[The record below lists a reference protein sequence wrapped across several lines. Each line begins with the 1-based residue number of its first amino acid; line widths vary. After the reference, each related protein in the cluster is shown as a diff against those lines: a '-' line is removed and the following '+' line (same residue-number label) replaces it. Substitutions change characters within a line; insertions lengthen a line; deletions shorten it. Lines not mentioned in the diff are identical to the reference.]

1 MLRACA
7 RGIVLANGRISARR
21 SIEGALLAVL
31 VLAVT
36 WAPYGAGQGTGVG
49 DLDLLDDMSVDH
61 LVGTIEALQ
70 AHGSRAFMLPSADQ
84 VAAYLASEFASM
96 GLEVREQEFAVGD
109 VTSRNVIAWKNGTDP
124 EEAHVLLGAHYDS
137 ENRLATNLSLAESL
151 PAPGADDDASGI
163 AVVMEAARLISTTT
177 TAATV
182 TFVAFGAEERG
193 YDGSGGLAGSAF
205 FAETE
210 SLAGVNY
217 RATIVLD
224 MVGYRDDEANIA
236 TIITNERDDDAAASI
251 AYAADTRG
259 LDLEIRTLLNEDID
273 YSDHASFWA
282 QGYPSLL
289 ITEELD
295 SARET
300 PVNPYY
306 HTESDI
312 LASLS
317 LDQLTAVAEAVIG
330 GALSLA
336 CETPEPSQDSSDS
349 LLIGVAVVGIVSSAL
364 IFMVVSRRR
373 NSEYGK
379 I

>member
-1 MLRACA
+1 MLRGSA
-7 RGIVLANGRISARR
+7 RGIGLASRRTSASR
-21 SIEGALLAVL
+21 SIEGALVVVL
-31 VLAVT
+31 LLAVT
-36 WAPYGAGQGTGVG
+36 WAPCSAGQEMRTD
-49 DLDLLDDMSVDH
+49 DLDLLDDLSVDN
-61 LVGTIEALQ
+61 LTGTIEALQ
-70 AHGSRAFMLPSADQ
+70 DYGSRAFMLPSADQ
-84 VAAYLASEFASM
+84 VATYLASEFASM

-124 EEAHVLLGAHYDS
+124 EGAQVLLGAHYDS

-177 TAATV
+177 TVATV
-182 TFVAFGAEERG
+182 TFAAFGAEERG

-210 SLAGVNY
+210 SLAGVDY
-217 RATIVLD
+217 RATIILD
-224 MVGYRDDEANIA
+224 MVGYRDGDANIA
-236 TIITNERDDDAAASI
+236 TIITNDRDDQAAASI
-251 AYAADTRG
+251 ADAAETRG
-259 LDLEIRTLLNEDID
+259 LDLEIRTQLNEDID

-295 SARET
+295 PARQT
-300 PVNPYY
+300 PVNPHY
-306 HTESDI
+306 HTESDL

-317 LDQLTAVAEAVIG
+317 MDQLVAVAEAVIG

-336 CETPEPSQDSSDS
+336 CENLEPSQGSSDS
-349 LLIGVAVVGIVSSAL
+349 LLVGIGVVAIVSSAL

-373 NSEYGK
+373 NSDYGK